1 MSVVHQGSGAEASW
15 KCDWGQQPAERVLQ
29 DIKAWRG
36 LEQRLREIQQQLDV
50 LDQSQEMT
58 VSLELLLWSMY
69 TEAAKVT
76 RVKKTKTGGL
86 HLAPSALPN
95 VHNPFA

>member
-1 MSVVHQGSGAEASW
+1 MSVVHQGRGAEASW

-58 VSLELLLWSMY
+58 VSLEQLLWSTY
-69 TEAAKVT
+69 TETTQVT
-76 RVKKTKTGGL
+76 HVKKTGGP
-86 HLAPSALPN
+86 HLASSVLPN
-95 VHNPFA
+95 VYNPFA